1 MKFTLRLFLLLCF
14 TVTRLAAQ
22 DENINTDRPDQSDG
36 VYTLTKKYF
45 QVEEGITLGKNL
57 FTNNLMFRYGLTT
70 STEIRLLSDAGKID
84 DQNGFLPFAIS
95 VKQKII
101 KQKKWIPAI
110 TAVGYMSYGKIAS
123 KDFLT
128 NKISYELKLAFEN
141 EVNENF
147 TVSYNA
153 GFTDDFKTFNYTFNL
168 GYSPIEKI
176 SLFAEYFA
184 SVNSSVQH
192 NADAGVLVLLH
203 PKLQVD
209 IACGHSIADSDNRFY
224 TTFGISYKF

>member
-1 MKFTLRLFLLLCF
+1 MKFTFQLFLLLLF
-14 TVTRLAAQ
+14 TATHLRAQ
-22 DENINTDRPDQSDG
+22 EENINTDRPDQSDG
-36 VYTLTKKYF
+36 VYTLTKKHF
-45 QVEEGITLGKNL
+45 QIEEGVTIGKNL
-57 FTNNLMFRYGLTT
+57 FVNNLMLRYGLTN
-70 STEIRLLSDAGKID
+70 STEIRLLSDVGKID
-84 DQNGFLPFAIS
+84 ESNGFLPLTIS

-101 KQKKWIPAI
+101 KQKNLIPAI
-110 TAVGYMSYGKIAS
+110 TAVGYMSYEKIAS
-123 KDFLT
+123 KDFQT
-128 NKISYELKLAFEN
+128 NNISYELKLAFEN

-153 GFTDDFKTFNYTFNL
+153 GLTDEFKTFNYTLNL
-168 GYSPIEKI
+168 GYSPIEKL
-176 SLFAEYFA
+176 SLFAEYFG

-192 NADAGVLVLLH
+192 NADAGILILLY

>member
-1 MKFTLRLFLLLCF
+1 MKFTLRLFLLLCL
-14 TVTRLAAQ
+14 TATRLVAQ

-70 STEIRLLSDAGKID
+70 STEIRLLSDAGKVD
-84 DQNGFLPFAIS
+84 DGNGFLPFAIS

-101 KQKKWIPAI
+101 KQKNWIPAI
-110 TAVGYMSYGKIAS
+110 TAVGYMSYGKFAS

-141 EVNENF
+141 EVNQNF
-147 TVSYNA
+147 TISYNA

-176 SLFAEYFA
+176 SLFTEYFA

>member
-57 FTNNLMFRYGLTT
+57 FTNNLMIRYGLTT

-84 DQNGFLPFAIS
+84 DWKGFLPFTLS

-101 KQKKWIPAI
+101 KQKNGFPPLLQLAI
-110 TAVGYMSYGKIAS
+110 
-123 KDFLT
+123 
-128 NKISYELKLAFEN
+128 
-141 EVNENF
+141 
-147 TVSYNA
+147 
-153 GFTDDFKTFNYTFNL
+153 
-168 GYSPIEKI
+168 
-176 SLFAEYFA
+176 
-184 SVNSSVQH
+184 
-192 NADAGVLVLLH
+192 
-203 PKLQVD
+203 
-209 IACGHSIADSDNRFY
+209 
-224 TTFGISYKF
+224 